1 MHTGAMQGHSTVKR
15 QTLNS
20 TPSTYNDP
28 FANLHSK
35 LRSKL
40 PFLYEN
46 ANQLKPQDRTEVTAI
61 LPTPIFCQNF
71 LKKKLKNLFDKF

>member
-35 LRSKL
+35 LRCAKSYKNKC
-40 PFLYEN
+40 FL
-46 ANQLKPQDRTEVTAI
+46 I
-61 LPTPIFCQNF
+61 NF
-71 LKKKLKNLFDKF
+71 V